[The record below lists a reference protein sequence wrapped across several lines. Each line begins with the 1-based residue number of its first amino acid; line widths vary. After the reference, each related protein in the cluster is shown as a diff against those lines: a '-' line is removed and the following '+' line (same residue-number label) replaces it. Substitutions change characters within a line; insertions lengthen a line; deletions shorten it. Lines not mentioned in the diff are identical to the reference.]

1 MRWYISNINKY
12 ESICD
17 MLQDS
22 MSFGELIY
30 DLCEVINKDMAK
42 NGYNTSNLAAMDIG
56 CGYHSYMFGI
66 ARWQLQ
72 VGNQ

>member
-1 MRWYISNINKY
+1 
-12 ESICD
+12 

-22 MSFGELIY
+22 TSFGELMH
-30 DLCEVINKDMAK
+30 DLCEVISKDLAK
-42 NGYNTSNLAAMDIG
+42 NQHNTSRLAAMDIG

-72 VGNQ
+72 VVHQIL